1 LSLQNFGKQIREA
14 RRNRGMPQADLA
26 SKLHMSRA
34 TISGIER
41 GTVSEIGIVK
51 FMALCAT
58 LDLELALT
66 ARRGR
71 PTLAELQEELRS
83 EKAIK

>member
-1 LSLQNFGKQIREA
+1 MSLQEFGNQIREA
-14 RRNRGMPQADLA
+14 RRKRRISQAELA
-26 SKLHMSRA
+26 SRLRMSRA

-41 GTVSEIGIVK
+41 GAVSEIGIVK
-51 FMALCAT
+51 FMALCAM
-58 LDLELALT
+58 LDLELTMT

-83 EKAIK
+83 EKANK

>member
-1 LSLQNFGKQIREA
+1 MTLQDFGIQIREA
-14 RRNRGMPQADLA
+14 RRKRRIPQTELA
-26 SKLHMSRA
+26 SKLRMSRA

-51 FMALCAT
+51 FMALCAM
-58 LDLELALT
+58 LDLELVMT

-83 EKAIK
+83 EKALK